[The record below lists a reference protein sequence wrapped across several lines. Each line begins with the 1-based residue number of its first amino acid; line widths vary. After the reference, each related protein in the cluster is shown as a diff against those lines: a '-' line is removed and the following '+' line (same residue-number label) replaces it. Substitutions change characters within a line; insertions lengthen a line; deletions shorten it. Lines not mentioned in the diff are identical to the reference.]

1 MTNSLVPTMADKEY
15 IEKMA
20 HQLSQFDEDNFDDDN
35 DNYVG
40 RVRPKLTQGVMVLN
54 ISSSATTTRDFFI
67 FSGYLID
74 SMSFAATFG
83 SVSTTASYGQIVDGG
98 FKSIGSATADLMAL
112 SDMGASSINDWIAY
126 IKNFKGNKI
135 TKIVVRSS
143 NPAVHSQRFV
153 ITKKDPLNQLAD
165 RTIRLSTWRNPM
177 QQDLNTTIINETI
190 DLGLQDFV
198 KFSIPPSV
206 TDLVIELHMNGYAS

>member
-40 RVRPKLTQGVMVLN
+40 RVRSKLTQGVLLLGVKN
-54 ISSSATTTRDFFI
+54 NSTSAREFYI
-67 FSGYLID
+67 YSGYLID
-74 SMSFAATFG
+74 SMNFSSQFG
-83 SVSTTASYGQIVDGG
+83 AGAGVSGYGQVVDGD
-98 FKSIGSATADLMAL
+98 FKPIGGSATDLEGFTDPGM
-112 SDMGASSINDWIAY
+112 SINDWLAY
-126 IKNFKGNKI
+126 IKNTKGNKI

-143 NPAVHSQRFV
+143 NPAVHSQKFT

-177 QQDLNTTIINETI
+177 QQDLGVTIINETI